1 MLQACHESREEA
13 LRTYTLSFG
22 TKSNPARI
30 YFSPHRDT
38 LYFPRHRQMGYD
50 ETLRDFR
57 GFIKE
62 DEKEVLDQVQI
73 IAIDHVD
80 PAVKRPWE
88 SYNKAALMRGFPE
101 LKELLLILRDEEVM
115 PALEKGEEF
124 GEPKERPE
132 ELLNIW
138 IEFRQSIEAEEK
150 LLEDICKVEEKEY
163 MKWTLPT
170 IGIRSRTK
178 KLEGGLEEELGA
190 LRL

>member
-1 MLQACHESREEA
+1 
-13 LRTYTLSFG
+13 
-22 TKSNPARI
+22 
-30 YFSPHRDT
+30 
-38 LYFPRHRQMGYD
+38 MGYD

-57 GFIKE
+57 GFLKE

-101 LKELLLILRDEEVM
+101 LKELLLILRDEEVT
-115 PALEKGEEF
+115 PALERGEEF

-132 ELLNIW
+132 ELLRIW
-138 IEFRQSIEAEEK
+138 IEFRQSIEVEEK
-150 LLEDICKVEEKEY
+150 LLEDICKVEDEY
-163 MKWTLPT
+163 VKWTLPT

-178 KLEGGLEEELGA
+178 ISEGDVEEALGA